1 MKGVIKML
9 EDVIREW
16 GGHEVTAMELYTDM
30 FWLGEHLIQRENEPA
45 GEFKANPLGYC
56 KKNDAKKGKYRIL
69 FEDTFEEVLHELQEE
84 DFAIVNGI
92 TYYGRKNLAAQASK
106 MYAMIFDLD
115 GVTDATLGNF
125 FSGAYRS
132 EVYPIPN
139 YVALSGHGVHLY
151 YLFDEPISLYPNI
164 KIQLKE
170 LKYALIKKM
179 WNQYTSESEK
189 VQYQGINQGFRPIG
203 GKTKIEG
210 RRVKA
215 FQINTHPFT
224 LEQLCEY
231 VPVEFRVDQAKIW
244 KETKLTLEQ
253 AKKKYP
259 EWYEKVIVRKDTT
272 PKKWDIAGKVHGD
285 NPYALY
291 DWWMQK
297 IREGAAVGHR
307 YFCLMCLAI
316 YGVKNGK
323 SYEEVEKDAL
333 SLIPFMD
340 GLSNDHKDPFTEEDC
355 QSALECYDER
365 YYRFPI
371 KDIVKITGIEIEQ
384 NKRNGR
390 KQAVHLGRARAVQQ
404 FDDPEG
410 NWRNKEGAPIK
421 AKIIKEWRESHPNGT
436 KADCN
441 RDTKLDPKTIRKWW
455 NGEEAEK
462 KTQPAKAKEDGV
474 KFNFDTK
481 NQETAATE
489 IAARILQMSES
500 EQKKIW
506 EMLQKAEEN
515 AEK

>member
-1 MKGVIKML
+1 ML
-9 EDVIREW
+9 EDVLQEW
-16 GGHEVTAMELYTDM
+16 GGHEVTAMEVYTDM
-30 FWLGEHLIQRENEPA
+30 FWLGDHEIQKENEPA

-179 WNQYTSESEK
+179 WNQYTSENEK

-210 RRVKA
+210 QRVKA

-231 VPVEFRVDQAKIW
+231 VPEEFRVDQAKIW

-291 DWWMQK
+291 DWWAKK

-307 YFCLMCLAI
+307 YFCIMCLAI

-340 GLSNDHKDPFTEEDC
+340 GLSNDHKDPFTVEDC

-371 KDIVKITGIEIEQ
+371 KDIVKITGIEIIP

-390 KQAVHLGRARAVQQ
+390 TQEKHLMGARAIR
-404 FDDPEG
+404 DINNPDWREG
-410 NWRNKEGAPIK
+410 NGRKPKSKVVE
-421 AKIIKEWRESHPNGT
+421 EWRKANPDGK
-436 KADCN
+436 KADCI
-441 RDTKLDPKTIRKWW
+441 RETGLTKPTVYKWW
-455 NGEEAEK
+455 NGEEAVK
-462 KTQPAKAKEDGV
+462 KKQPIKDQKNSVEI
-474 KFNFDTK
+474 KFDTPD
-481 NQETAATE
+481 QETAATE